1 MTRDARRIALDAR
14 RTALDAR
21 RIALLS
27 SAALLALAPSILPGQ
42 VPDSIPPAQV
52 REGTLSFDGHA
63 TVGDFTGVTTE
74 VSGRITGGRSLAE
87 VRGWVEAPARSLRTG
102 NAKRDRDMYKSLEV
116 DKFET
121 IRFDLDRALPGV
133 AYGDSVVTTFF
144 GQFTIHGVT
153 RPDSFPASVV
163 FRDGAIRV
171 RADLPLN
178 LKDYK
183 IGGLS
188 KMLGIL
194 KMHERIEVH
203 VDVTF
208 QPE

>member
-1 MTRDARRIALDAR
+1 MTRDAPLPTRNACLYA
-14 RTALDAR
+14 AV
-21 RIALLS
+21 LLG
-27 SAALLALAPSILPGQ
+27 LVPSVIRGQ
-42 VPDSIPPAQV
+42 VPDSIPPAEV

-63 TVGDFTGVTTE
+63 TMGDFTGTTTE
-74 VSGRITGGRSLAE
+74 VSGQVSGGRSLAE

-102 NAKRDRDMYKSLEV
+102 NGKRDRDMNKSLES
-116 DKFET
+116 DTFET
-121 IRFDLDRALPGV
+121 IRFDLDHALPGV
-133 AYGDSVVTTFF
+133 AYGDSVQTTLF

-153 RPDSFPASVV
+153 RPDSFQASVV
-163 FRDGAIRV
+163 FRDGGIRV
-171 RADLPLN
+171 RADAPLN

-188 KMLGIL
+188 KMLGML